1 MVRLRALAVA
11 LFAIA
16 PLAAQWDIRY
26 PDMQA
31 RTYEEALARYK
42 TCLAR
47 SAFTWHFEAREVLGN
62 AKSAEALAL
71 LAADYKT
78 VKEDA
83 EYIRYLIADCC
94 ARFFDKPD
102 FLPAILALRDANKGP
117 GDVWLW
123 YHSLRMQA
131 DRGDEAAVMAI
142 AQSDKNALLRA
153 AAIAALGDSRNGPL
167 KEAVVPNCAAFPK
180 KESERM
186 ALLGAMSG
194 ALMANKSRVNAEDY
208 RAAIT
213 AYIGLLAEDVKLS
226 HVGKVQMARHLQI
239 ILKAP
244 APFVDPQSWLDILA
258 RGDVKTTSKQTT
270 VASPRFFGVET
281 DGERMVYVVDMSDSM
296 LLPIEPS
303 AKPKGP
309 VTGPK
314 QKKKKGAVL
323 DESDLPWNLINTRWD
338 LARENLRIS
347 LSRLTPDKEFCVVWF
362 GKESGT
368 LDACKGLIKATKG
381 NVDKVMAELDG
392 IKAIMTPEE
401 GRPLPP
407 TGRLRGDTNLHGG
420 LRLAFAL
427 HSKGFAGS
435 NAYVD
440 PLALAEGC
448 DTILLMSDGDPSVD
462 DFLEV
467 DKNYGERKT
476 VQSFERG
483 EAGTSTPQVWSS
495 GPFVSGGLDHCPYIV
510 ADVRRMNAFRRVRM
524 HAVGLGEANMTL
536 TKLLAEL
543 GNGEAIQVGKA
554 K

>member
-1 MVRLRALAVA
+1 MVRLRALAAA
-11 LFAIA
+11 LFAVA

-26 PDMQA
+26 PDLPA

-42 TCLAR
+42 TCLGR
-47 SAFTWHFEAREVLGN
+47 KAFQFHHAAREVLGN
-62 AKSAEALAL
+62 TRTMEALTL
-71 LAADYKT
+71 LVSDYKS

-83 EYIRYLIADCC
+83 EYIRYQIADCF
-94 ARFFDKPD
+94 ARFFDRPE
-102 FLPAILALRDANKGP
+102 FLPPILALRAESKGP

-131 DRGDEAAVMAI
+131 DHGGEAAALSI
-142 AQSDKNALLRA
+142 AQTDKSAMLRA
-153 AAIAALGDSRNGPL
+153 AAIAALGDSRNGTL
-167 KEAVVPNCAAFPK
+167 KDAIVPNCAEFPK
-180 KESERM
+180 KESDRM

-194 ALMANKSRVNAEDY
+194 ALLANKSRVNAEDY

-213 AYIGLLAEDVKLS
+213 SYIGLLADDVKLS
-226 HVGKVQMARHLQI
+226 HVGKVQMARHLQV

-258 RGDVKTTSKQTT
+258 RGDVKTPARQTT
-270 VASPRFFGVET
+270 TAAPRFFGVET

-303 AKPKGP
+303 AKPAAP
-309 VTGPK
+309 QTGPRA
-314 QKKKKGAVL
+314 KKKKGAVL
-323 DESDLPWNLINTRWD
+323 DESDLPWHLINTRWD

-347 LSRLTPDKEFCVVWF
+347 LSRLTPEKEFCVVWF

-368 LDACKGLIKATKG
+368 LDACKGLIKATRA
-381 NVDKVMAELDG
+381 NVDKVMAELDEV
-392 IKAIMTPEE
+392 KANMTPEE

-435 NAYVD
+435 TAYVD

-448 DTILLMSDGDPSVD
+448 DTILLLSDGDPSVD

-467 DKNYGERKT
+467 DKNFNEGKV

-483 EAGTSTPQVWSS
+483 EAGAPSAQLWYS
-495 GPFVSGGLDHCPYIV
+495 GPFISGGLAHCPYIV

-524 HAVGLGEANMTL
+524 HAVGFGEANMTL
-536 TKLLAEL
+536 TKLLAEI
-543 GNGEAIQVGKA
+543 GQGEAIQVGKA